1 MHFDSKTIICFH
13 FFIALQ
19 VQENIDTMYE
29 LMPFRY
35 KWSPVDHFFQLGGVP
50 KCFQVIANAYDWTF
64 TGRSEMVRSA
74 LEVLAICSISPK
86 AQSQFCEQVELADRS
101 KSVAFTVLLGAAE
114 GELVQVRDY
123 SSVYIWF

>member
-1 MHFDSKTIICFH
+1 
-13 FFIALQ
+13 
-19 VQENIDTMYE
+19 MYE

-35 KWSPVDHFFQLGGVP
+35 KWSPVDHFYQLGGVP

-64 TGRSEMVRSA
+64 TGRSEMIRSA

-114 GELVQVRDY
+114 GELVQVHDFCSY
-123 SSVYIWF
+123 SSVCTVL